1 MSVDV
6 NTNKFRPLELNERN
20 VKAIFKRCLANEENT
35 KEGVYFSQVLRLDN
49 CGKES
54 AIIRF
59 SKEMVDAYTPS
70 IQYLLGQIKAF
81 HGDRESFGL
90 QEGFLRYD
98 DTFWTKDYEVLF
110 QLYALALSS
119 ASITSFV
126 SVKNIIGSVRSP
138 LCIATLSTRDP
149 NFSEWYEEYKMKHPE
164 LF

>member
-1 MSVDV
+1 MSAE
-6 NTNKFRPLELNERN
+6 NTGKTILRILELNERS
-20 VKAIFKRCLANEENT
+20 VKTLFKKCLANEENT

-81 HGDRESFGL
+81 HGANQTFAL
-90 QEGFLRYD
+90 QEGLLRYD

-119 ASITSFV
+119 ASITSF
-126 SVKNIIGSVRSP
+126 SSLKNLIISAKSP
-138 LCIATLSTRDP
+138 LCIATLSP
-149 NFSEWYEEYKMKHPE
+149 NDSYFAEWWEEHKNE
-164 LF
+164 WEDR